1 MSARGLGGL
10 LGTGGLQEQGQEKLC
25 LALQHPAVVCQGQRN
40 LLHRSGNDYKAEGW
54 AISSSPIRHVSI
66 RCACGYA
73 LFFAGMGLSENPYR
87 VRS

>member
-1 MSARGLGGL
+1 MSGPP
-10 LGTGGLQEQGQEKLC
+10 TTSC
-25 LALQHPAVVCQGQRN
+25 SPIALSVKARN

-54 AISSSPIRHVSI
+54 AISSSPNRHVSI

-73 LFFAGMGLSENPYR
+73 LSFAGMGLGENPYR